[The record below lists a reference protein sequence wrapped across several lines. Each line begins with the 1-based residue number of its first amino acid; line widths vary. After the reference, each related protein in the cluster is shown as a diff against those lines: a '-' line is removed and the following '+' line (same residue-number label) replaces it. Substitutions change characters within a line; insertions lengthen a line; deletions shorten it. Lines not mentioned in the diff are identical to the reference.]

1 LRNLKCG
8 TTNIEELVD
17 EIVKTWQMK
26 NLQNKQDE
34 FYLEGSYVKYVIDT
48 LLGFPTTPISDID
61 FHAEIKQQRTMR
73 NETRNFAQHVRECL
87 EKYDINYTEHTNFMY
102 KREIPNIT
110 IAIKFL
116 NQNSDL
122 QFKNPENLE
131 FEFTITPTI
140 INPLEITGI
149 PKISYHTGKSGDV
162 KITGSNLI
170 HNYIDIVPN
179 YTHDLDWP
187 RDWSDAKSRFLDKQT
202 YEVTGYKTLADH
214 VSTNVLTPRPHYK
227 TWEQY
232 YNMTTH
238 DDNPR
243 NITVKPGLDMTVEG
257 RVGKVLGTWFTKT
270 DKITDNIIYMLAA
283 FLYTKGFIKDGID
296 SLIAITRAMFDYL
309 QGKNISKELQRRI
322 LIRYAMCIIY
332 ALRYNFGTGCKRM
345 EVQHIQTQGLNPD
358 GTYYINNQ
366 PRLFVTN
373 DYLLTDNY
381 IIREYKGEI
390 SVLSMMLT
398 EMYTNKADLS
408 MHDQFRGM
416 IRRIKD
422 KLRKNCMRLTD
433 EQHIDQELLDYE
445 IH

>member
-8 TTNIEELVD
+8 TTNIEELVG
-17 EIVKTWQMK
+17 EVVKTWQMK
-26 NLQNKQDE
+26 NDQNKQDE

-48 LLGFPTTPISDID
+48 LLGFPPTPISDID

-73 NETRNFAQHVRECL
+73 NETRNFAQHVIECL

-102 KREIPNIT
+102 KHEIPNIT
-110 IAIKFL
+110 IVIKFL

-149 PKISYHTGKSGDV
+149 PKISYQTGQSGHV
-162 KITGSNLI
+162 KIIGSNLI
-170 HNYIDIVPN
+170 HRYTDIVPN
-179 YTHDLDWP
+179 YTDDLDWP
-187 RDWSDAKSRFLDKQT
+187 RDWSDGKSQFLDKQKH
-202 YEVTGYKTLADH
+202 ELTGYKTLADH
-214 VSTNVLTPRPHYK
+214 MNAYVLNPRPHFK

-232 YNMTTH
+232 YNMTTSG
-238 DDNPR
+238 DNPR
-243 NITVKPGLDMTVEG
+243 KIEVKSGLDMTAEG

-283 FLYTKGFIKDGID
+283 FLYTKGAIKDGID
-296 SLIAITRAMFDYL
+296 SLITITRAMFDYL
-309 QGKNISKELQRRI
+309 QGKNISKELQRSI

-345 EVQHIQTQGLNPD
+345 EVEHIQTQGLNPD
-358 GTYYINNQ
+358 GTYYIYDQ

-381 IIREYKGEI
+381 ITQQYQADIT
-390 SVLSMMLT
+390 VLSMMLS

-408 MHDQFRGM
+408 MHGRFRAM
-416 IRRIKD
+416 IRRIED
-422 KLRKNCMRLTD
+422 KLGKNCMRLTN